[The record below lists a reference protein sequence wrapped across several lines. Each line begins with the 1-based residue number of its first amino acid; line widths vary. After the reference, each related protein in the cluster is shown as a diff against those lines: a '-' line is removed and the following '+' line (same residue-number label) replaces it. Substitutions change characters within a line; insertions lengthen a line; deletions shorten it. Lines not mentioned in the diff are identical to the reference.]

1 MWLAVLLGC
10 QSPMATDCEV
20 RVRTGGLI
28 TTEQACI
35 EEVTRMS
42 KILVANGMYV
52 RAQCYK
58 MGKGQ
63 SI

>member
-10 QSPMATDCEV
+10 TSPMATSCEV
-20 RVRTGGLI
+20 LVRTGGLI
-28 TTEQACI
+28 PTEQACR

-42 KILVANGMYV
+42 KLLVDNGMYV

-58 MGKGQ
+58 MGKGE